1 MMTFEQPN
9 HQNGGSTLSL
19 SANSPLFRG
28 VIGWYDW
35 GRSALS
41 LSSLANENLEE
52 EVTGGKS
59 QARREVRRGDDDAI
73 QGKYE
78 TRVSR

>member
-1 MMTFEQPN
+1 MRREEERGEEEQEELLPPPLL
-9 HQNGGSTLSL
+9 SSLSL
-19 SANSPLFRG
+19 SSLT
-28 VIGWYDW
+28 
-35 GRSALS
+35 LS